1 MEVRISELETEI
13 SKLSAALNA
22 EKAYRLELED
32 ERNFLLGENTALREQ
47 LSRLSTTKCI
57 ALQNDAKQL
66 NTLAC
71 NDTTTI
77 IATHS
82 GKKVFQIN
90 GACGDKNA
98 ICCAFMSA
106 PMDGQNNDIIFCG
119 GVDACVSAYDSY
131 SGDLLSKWSMS
142 APILSIH
149 VHGRKLACGMMDG
162 SHAVVSIMHCCFRRH
177 GLLYGLTYTC
187 ACS

>member
-13 SKLSAALNA
+13 SKLSAALNI

-47 LSRLSTTKCI
+47 LSRLRTTKCN
-57 ALQNDAKQL
+57 AQHNDAQL

-71 NDTTTI
+71 SNTTTI

-82 GKKVFQIN
+82 GKKVLQIS

-98 ICCAFMSA
+98 ICCAFYVCS
-106 PMDGQNNDIIFCG
+106 DGWAEQRH
-119 GVDACVSAYDSY
+119 Y
-131 SGDLLSKWSMS
+131 LLWW
-142 APILSIH
+142 
-149 VHGRKLACGMMDG
+149 R
-162 SHAVVSIMHCCFRRH
+162 
-177 GLLYGLTYTC
+177 
-187 ACS
+187 